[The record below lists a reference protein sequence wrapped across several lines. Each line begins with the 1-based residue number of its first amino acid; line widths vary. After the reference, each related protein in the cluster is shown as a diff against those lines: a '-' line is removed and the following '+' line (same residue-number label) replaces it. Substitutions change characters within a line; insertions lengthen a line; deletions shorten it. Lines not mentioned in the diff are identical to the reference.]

1 MMKLVFF
8 GAGAVGASVGGW
20 IAEKHEEVY
29 FVDKP
34 EIADKLREDGITFYQ
49 QGEEKRAVNVKV
61 KVASDISEIEDP
73 DVIVVSVKNYS
84 LDPVASMLKDK
95 VGDLPIIVALQNGVE
110 NQKILPKYFSRVL
123 YGVIC
128 YNAWLDKPGTVG
140 FQKRGPIVL
149 GALDDEMKFESKM
162 VARVFNKGV
171 ETIVTPHIQDAAHSK
186 IIINLTNSLTTLV
199 GHKFRE
205 ISDPALFQKLLT
217 NLTYEGVQVVKA
229 AGYGECKLGGMPSWM
244 VMEMA
249 TKLPPF
255 ISKPIFDKNVKKMVV
270 SSMAQD
276 IIQRG
281 GGDSELDTINGR
293 IIELADQFGVDIPY
307 NRAVYK
313 LCKAEFAKPKFEPL
327 DVRDVWAEV
336 SKNIR

>member
-34 EIADKLREDGITFYQ
+34 EIVDRLREDGVTFYQ

-61 KVASDISEIEDP
+61 KAACDISEIEDP
-73 DVIVVSVKNYS
+73 DVVVVSVKNYS
-84 LDPVASMLKDK
+84 LDPVARMLKDK

-149 GALDDEMKFESKM
+149 GALDDEMKFEAKM

-217 NLTYEGVQVVKA
+217 NLTYEGVRVVKA

-307 NRAVYK
+307 NRAVFK
-313 LCKAEFAKPKFEPL
+313 MCKAEFAKPKFEPL